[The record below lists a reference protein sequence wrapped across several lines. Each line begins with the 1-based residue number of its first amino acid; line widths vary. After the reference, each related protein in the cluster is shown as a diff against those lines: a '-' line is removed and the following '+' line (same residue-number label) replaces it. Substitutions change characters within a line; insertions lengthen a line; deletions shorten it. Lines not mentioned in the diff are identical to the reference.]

1 MNSSQSTKS
10 KDNIMICVQ
19 LWINNFRFKI
29 NMIMIGE
36 DKDLSDLREIQE
48 EGIKKLVKEAEVGS
62 NQKELREKIV

>member
-1 MNSSQSTKS
+1 
-10 KDNIMICVQ
+10 
-19 LWINNFRFKI
+19 
-29 NMIMIGE
+29 MIMIGE